1 MVLASYSIG
10 EFLGSIIWGW
20 IFDRFT
26 MKFSMISCILTGFTG
41 SILYAVGDYVSWG
54 AYLVFAGRF
63 IQGLW
68 TGGQ

>member
-1 MVLASYSIG
+1 
-10 EFLGSIIWGW
+10 
-20 IFDRFT
+20 